1 MGMTDRQFDTYQ
13 TSLLRDLE
21 RIQEEIEQRFG
32 KDVKV
37 KNLDKLKKDTEEMLK
52 RP

>member
-13 TSLLRDLE
+13 KSLLRDLE
-21 RIQEEIEQRFG
+21 RIEEEIKQKFG
-32 KDVKV
+32 DGADVE
-37 KNLDKLKKDTEEMLK
+37 NLKKLKRDTEEMLK

>member
-13 TSLLRDLE
+13 KSLLRDLE
-21 RIQEEIEQRFG
+21 RIEEEIKQKFG
-32 KDVKV
+32 DNTDID
-37 KNLDKLKKDTEEMLK
+37 NLQKLKKDTEEMLK